1 VKIDIVLGEL
11 IPTDN
16 RIRVGIGGLRRSGWN
31 IHANVLEKLFDKYKI
46 VAVSDPIEERRKML
60 REMH

>member
-1 VKIDIVLGEL
+1 MKIDVVLGETF
-11 IPTDN
+11 TDN
-16 RIRVGIGGLRRSGWN
+16 RIRVGITGLGRSGWN
-31 IHANVLEKLFDKYKI
+31 IHANILEKLFDKYKI